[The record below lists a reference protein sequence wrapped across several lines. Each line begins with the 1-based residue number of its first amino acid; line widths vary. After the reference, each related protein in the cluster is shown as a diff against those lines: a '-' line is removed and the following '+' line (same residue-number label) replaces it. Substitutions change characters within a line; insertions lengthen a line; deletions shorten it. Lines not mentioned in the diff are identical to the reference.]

1 MKEQSALVS
10 VKWLNEHLLDS
21 NLILLDASLTIDKS
35 GQEVSLNL
43 NGIPGA
49 LQFNVSEL
57 FSDQKSK
64 YPNMF
69 PQVNDFE
76 LQARKLGINQ
86 DTTIV
91 VYDQKGIY
99 SSARAWWMFKVLGHK
114 NIYVLNGGLPA
125 WVEKGLPV
133 QSLKTSRDGNGN
145 FIASKNSELIWNYNQ
160 VKLNINLQSHQVID
174 ARSRKRFLG
183 LTQEPRPNTKSGH
196 IPHSKNLH
204 YQSVLHNGYLKPE
217 EEIKALFSSLKLN
230 DKPIVFTCGSGI
242 TACILYLATYMYL
255 PNKAVVYD
263 GSWTEWGERED
274 TQITTY
280 KEHIMLDELKE
291 NELREIESQLSL
303 PKGEGGVQMAKMM
316 NETNIK
322 MTLDSISAL
331 EIREGEHILEMGHGN
346 CDHLKYILDQTSKV
360 QFYGLELSETMFQ
373 EAKKLNE
380 TYINEKCAAFYLYDG
395 KRIPLESQVM
405 DKIFTVNTLYF
416 WSEPLDMLEELY
428 RVLKPN
434 GRLVITFAK
443 EAFMNNLPF
452 VRDKFNLYSNQKA
465 LDLVKQSNF
474 KVYNIL
480 DKEDIVKSKHG
491 ELVER
496 KFSVLI
502 LEK

>member
-1 MKEQSALVS
+1 MKEQPALVS
-10 VKWLNEHLLDS
+10 VKWLNEHLFDS

-35 GQEVSLNL
+35 GKEVSLSF

-49 LQFNVSEL
+49 LQFNISEL

-69 PQVNDFE
+69 PNVDDFE
-76 LQARKLGINQ
+76 LHARKLGINK
-86 DTTIV
+86 DTAIV

-99 SSARAWWMFKVLGHK
+99 SSARAWWMFKILGHK

-125 WVEKGLPV
+125 WEKKGLPV
-133 QSLKTSRDGNGN
+133 QSLKTSIDGNGN
-145 FIASKNSELIWNYNQ
+145 FKAVINNNLIWDYNKMKQ
-160 VKLNINLQSHQVID
+160 NIDFQSHQVID
-174 ARSRKRFLG
+174 ARSYKRFLG
-183 LTQEPRPNTKSGH
+183 LTKEPRPNTKSGH

-204 YQSVLHNGYLKPE
+204 YQSLLHNGYLKSE
-217 EEIKALFSSLKLN
+217 EEIKALFSSLMIN
-230 DKPIVFTCGSGI
+230 DKPMVFTCGSGV

-263 GSWTEWGERED
+263 GSWTEWGEREN
-274 TQITTY
+274 TLITTY
-280 KEHIMLDELKE
+280 KQHIMLDELKE

-303 PKGEGGVQMAKMM
+303 PKGEGGIQMAKMM

-322 MTLDSISAL
+322 MTQDSISVL
-331 EIREGEHILEMGHGN
+331 EIKEGEHVLEMGHGN
-346 CDHLKYILDQTSKV
+346 CDHLKYILDQASKV

-380 TYINEKCAAFYLYDG
+380 TFINEKCAAFYLYDG
-395 KRIPLESQVM
+395 NRIPLESNVM

-416 WSEPLDMLEELY
+416 WLEPLDMLAELY

-465 LDLVKQSNF
+465 LNLIKQSNF
-474 KVYNIL
+474 KVNDIL